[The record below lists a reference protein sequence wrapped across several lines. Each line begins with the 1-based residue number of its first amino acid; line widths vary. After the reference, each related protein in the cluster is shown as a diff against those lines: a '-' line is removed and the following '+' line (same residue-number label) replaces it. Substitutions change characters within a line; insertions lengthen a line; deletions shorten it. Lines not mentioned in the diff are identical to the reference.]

1 MIFASPNAPYFEN
14 WGRTRYIR
22 VFFYKVKW
30 GNFGQFSEFLDDT
43 AFQQTKY
50 IYKFLYLGH

>member
-50 IYKFLYLGH
+50 I